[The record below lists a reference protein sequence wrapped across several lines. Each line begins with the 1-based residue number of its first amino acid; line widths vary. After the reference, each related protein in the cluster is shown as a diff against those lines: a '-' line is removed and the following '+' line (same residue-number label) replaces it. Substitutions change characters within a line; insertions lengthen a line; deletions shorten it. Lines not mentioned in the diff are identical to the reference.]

1 MSVISEKYLSEML
14 SERFDYKSNDIE
26 VTVKELMNMSDD
38 GIDILCE

>member
-26 VTVKELMNMSDD
+26 VTVKERY
-38 GIDILCE
+38 CFKKCV